1 MKKILSSLFLIFVAG
16 IIFTACTGKDQDLPD
31 KKIYNVKWTLESMI
45 KTDDGVELSNDMAL
59 KFDKKNFVMTDRNSA
74 YDYTGTYKL
83 KKAGAGY
90 EVIMKFDGFEEPVT
104 GIYGMRTYKDKDPKP
119 DLVFDHWDTRYSF
132 IGEYKFFCLNQKFIL
147 K

>member
-1 MKKILSSLFLIFVAG
+1 MKKILSFLFLIFMAG
-16 IIFTACTGKDQDLPD
+16 IILTACTGKDEGLPD

-119 DLVFDHWDTRYSF
+119 DLVFEHWDTKYSF
-132 IGEYKFFCLNQKFIL
+132 IGEEKK
-147 K
+147 

>member
-1 MKKILSSLFLIFVAG
+1 MKKILSFLFLIFMAG
-16 IIFTACTGKDQDLPD
+16 IIFTACTGKDEGLPD
-31 KKIYNVKWTLESMI
+31 KKISNVKWTLESMI
-45 KTDDGVELSNDMAL
+45 NTYDGVELSNDMAL

-119 DLVFDHWDTRYSF
+119 DLVFEHWDTKYSF
-132 IGEYKFFCLNQKFIL
+132 IGEEKK
-147 K
+147 

>member
-1 MKKILSSLFLIFVAG
+1 MKKILSFLFLIFVAG
-16 IIFTACTGKDQDLPD
+16 IIFTACTGKDQGLPD

-45 KTDDGVELSNDMAL
+45 NTDDGVELSNDMAL

-83 KKAGAGY
+83 KKVGAGY

-104 GIYGMRTYKDKDPKP
+104 GIYGMRTYKDREPKP

-132 IGEYKFFCLNQKFIL
+132 IGEYKDK
-147 K
+147 

>member
-1 MKKILSSLFLIFVAG
+1 MCSLYKEVDMKKILSFLFLIFMAG
-16 IIFTACTGKDQDLPD
+16 IIFTACTGKDEGIPD

-119 DLVFDHWDTRYSF
+119 DLVFEHWDTKYSF
-132 IGEYKFFCLNQKFIL
+132 IGEEKK
-147 K
+147 

>member
-1 MKKILSSLFLIFVAG
+1 MKKILKFLFLIFVAG
-16 IIFTACTGKDQDLPD
+16 IIFTACTGKDESLPD
-31 KKIYNVKWTLESMI
+31 KKISNVKWTLESMI

-74 YDYTGTYKL
+74 YDYIGTYKL

-119 DLVFDHWDTRYSF
+119 DLVFEHWDTKYSF
-132 IGEYKFFCLNQKFIL
+132 IGEEKK
-147 K
+147 

>member
-1 MKKILSSLFLIFVAG
+1 MKKILSSLFLIFLAG
-16 IIFTACTGKDQDLPD
+16 IIFTACTGKDESLPD
-31 KKIYNVKWTLESMI
+31 KKISNVKWTLESMI
-45 KTDDGVELSNDMAL
+45 NIYDGKNLSNDVAI
-59 KFDKKNFVMTDRNSA
+59 KFDDKNFVMTDRNSA

-119 DLVFDHWDTRYSF
+119 DLVFEHWDTKYSF
-132 IGEYKFFCLNQKFIL
+132 IGEEKK
-147 K
+147 

>member
-1 MKKILSSLFLIFVAG
+1 MCSLYKEIDMKKILSFLFLIFVAG
-16 IIFTACTGKDQDLPD
+16 IIFTACTGKDQGLPD

-45 KTDDGVELSNDMAL
+45 NTDDGRELSNDMAL
-59 KFDKKNFVMTDRNSA
+59 KFDKKNFVMTDRNGA

-90 EVIMKFDGFEEPVT
+90 EVIMKFDGVEEPVT

-119 DLVFDHWDTRYSF
+119 DLVFEHWDTKYSF
-132 IGEYKFFCLNQKFIL
+132 IGEEKK
-147 K
+147 

>member
-1 MKKILSSLFLIFVAG
+1 MCSLYKEVDMKKILSFLFLIFVAG
-16 IIFTACTGKDQDLPD
+16 IIFTACTGKDQGLPD

-45 KTDDGVELSNDMAL
+45 NTDDGRELSNDMAL
-59 KFDKKNFVMTDRNSA
+59 KFDKKNFVMTDRNGA

-90 EVIMKFDGFEEPVT
+90 EVIMKFDGVEEPVT

-119 DLVFDHWDTRYSF
+119 DLVFEHWDTKYSF
-132 IGEYKFFCLNQKFIL
+132 IGEEKK
-147 K
+147 

>member
-1 MKKILSSLFLIFVAG
+1 MKKFFKTLLLIFVIG
-16 IIFTACTGKDQDLPD
+16 MVGTFLSACQGDKELLPD

-83 KKAGAGY
+83 KKACAGY

-119 DLVFDHWDTRYSF
+119 DLVFEHWDTKYSF
-132 IGEYKFFCLNQKFIL
+132 VGEEKK
-147 K
+147 

>member
-1 MKKILSSLFLIFVAG
+1 MKKILSFLFLILVAG
-16 IIFTACTGKDQDLPD
+16 IIFTACTGKDQGLPD

-45 KTDDGVELSNDMAL
+45 NTDDGRELSNDMAL
-59 KFDKKNFVMTDRNSA
+59 KFDKKNFVMTDRNGA

-90 EVIMKFDGFEEPVT
+90 EVIMKFDGVEEPVT

-119 DLVFDHWDTRYSF
+119 DLVFEHWGTKYSF
-132 IGEYKFFCLNQKFIL
+132 IGEEKK
-147 K
+147 

>member
-90 EVIMKFDGFEEPVT
+90 EVIMKFDGIEEPVT

-119 DLVFDHWDTRYSF
+119 DLVFEHWDTKYSF
-132 IGEYKFFCLNQKFIL
+132 IGEEKK
-147 K
+147 

>member
-1 MKKILSSLFLIFVAG
+1 MKKIFKTLLLVFTIAMVGAFLPSCQG
-16 IIFTACTGKDQDLPD
+16 DSELLPD

-45 KTDDGVELSNDMAL
+45 KTDDGVKLSNDMAL

-90 EVIMKFDGFEEPVT
+90 EVIMKFDDLKEPVT
-104 GIYGMRTYKDKDPKP
+104 GIYGMRTYKDKEPKP
-119 DLVFDHWDTRYSF
+119 DLVFDHWDRRYSF
-132 IGEYKFFCLNQKFIL
+132 IGDYKDK
-147 K
+147 

>member
-1 MKKILSSLFLIFVAG
+1 MKKFLKILFLIFVAG
-16 IIFTACTGKDQDLPD
+16 IILTACTGKDENLPD

-45 KTDDGVELSNDMAL
+45 NTDYGVELSNDMAL
-59 KFDKKNFVMTDRNSA
+59 KFDKKNFVLTDRNSA

-104 GIYGMRTYKDKDPKP
+104 GIYGMRTYKDKGPKP
-119 DLVFDHWDTRYSF
+119 DLVFEHWDRKYSF
-132 IGEYKFFCLNQKFIL
+132 IGEEDK
-147 K
+147 